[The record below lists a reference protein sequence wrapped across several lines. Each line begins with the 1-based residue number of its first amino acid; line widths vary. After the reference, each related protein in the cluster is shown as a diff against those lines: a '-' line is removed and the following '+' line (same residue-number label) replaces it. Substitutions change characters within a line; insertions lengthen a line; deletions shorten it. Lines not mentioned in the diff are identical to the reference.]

1 MSSAAERG
9 LLALVCIN
17 LGLQF
22 FDGVATYI
30 GLQAGVGEGNP
41 LVAWALG
48 QLGPASALFLF
59 KLQACACL
67 LLLWR
72 LRGHRLA
79 FPALAL
85 SAVVYL
91 TCSFA
96 PWAVTLAR
104 IHFDSYIAS

>member
-17 LGLQF
+17 LGLQV
-22 FDGVATYI
+22 FDGVATYV

-48 QLGPASALFLF
+48 QMGPASALALF

-72 LRGHRLA
+72 LRTHRLA
-79 FPALAL
+79 LPALVLCA
-85 SAVVYL
+85 AVYI

-96 PWAVTLAR
+96 PWTVTLAR